1 MQLLAIIL
9 FYYVFLLG
17 AVLLTWWMARLV
29 IQAYQDAKK
38 QKNGEGRSKR

>member
-17 AVLLTWWMARLV
+17 AVLLTWWTVRLAM
-29 IQAYQDAKK
+29 QAYQESKK
-38 QKNGEGRSKR
+38 HKEESRKR